1 LKKYGNSSVWSAW
14 KEFLRFKGFGWLQRK
29 GNQIADGR
37 KSFFRIAGNPQ
48 SVLPAVYCFQKNRKS
63 TICITGS
70 NDAFVQGNRVA
81 GSKEIHCPDCRKCNF
96 HSDGNNL
103 TGLSEIGLRMEGN
116 PFAGLPSNPMPS
128 SGNLRSDKGNPL
140 SGQRNP
146 FSG

>member
-1 LKKYGNSSVWSAW
+1 MVGMEGIFEVQRFRVVAAERKSEFGW
-14 KEFLRFKGFGWLQRK
+14 KEILLTVC
-29 GNQIADGR
+29 R
-37 KSFFRIAGNPQ
+37 KSETRLSDVYCLQENRESENRVAGNDV
-48 SVLPAVYCFQKNRKS
+48 SFS
-63 TICITGS
+63 E
-70 NDAFVQGNRVA
+70 GNRIA
-81 GSKEIHCPDCRKCNF
+81 GSKEIHCPDCRKHCF

-128 SGNLRSDKGNPL
+128 SGNLCSGKGNPL